1 MTFERREMEIHVK
14 LHAEE
19 GTLWAQVEEV
29 PGCFAA
35 GDTLEELA
43 ESLNEAL
50 ALCLKD
56 EPAKTISPSAFN
68 FTTDE
73 SLILKA

>member
-1 MTFERREMEIHVK
+1 MEPHVK

-19 GTLWAQVEEV
+19 GTLWAEV
-29 PGCFAA
+29 QELPGCFAT

-50 ALCLKD
+50 ALGLLGDLAEPERISPAALNFTKD
-56 EPAKTISPSAFN
+56 EI
-68 FTTDE
+68 
-73 SLILKA
+73 LILNA